1 MRTNIFQK
9 SHYRLNTN
17 IDLNQKKKYD
27 LILQDVSDY
36 LFLLLGRAQSN
47 PLRGA
52 QANYLQAARVLVGL
66 V

>member
-1 MRTNIFQK
+1 MCMYVFQK

-17 IDLNQKKKYD
+17 IDLKIQ
-27 LILQDVSDY
+27 LILWDVSDY

-52 QANYLQAARVLVGL
+52 YGNYLQAARVLVSL